1 MQVGRLKNRGLVA
14 LVGVAVLAAGSLT
27 ACGSSDDTAS
37 ASDGGLTKVTV
48 LRSTGATF
56 EGLYIAQSQGYFSDA
71 GLDVTI
77 KAGAADTSQ
86 NVPSVLNGE
95 AEFAMT
101 DSAGF
106 LKAAAQEIPVR
117 MVVQLQASEPDAA
130 VSDGTL
136 VPPNSSIKSAKD
148 LDGKTVGLPAL
159 GGNIQMITQYA
170 VEKAGGDP
178 KSLNLVALPVTSLQD
193 SAAKGQVDAI
203 TTFAGYYDGAKA
215 AGFAPIGNGSNDFPG
230 LPQAL
235 IFSSVEWL
243 AGHGD
248 VAKKFAAAVAK
259 GLEYANDNP
268 DTIRA
273 VDGQYTKMDAE
284 TIKNRTIQT
293 FGASF
298 DVGQVKLAAEKMY
311 DYGIVKSKIDTGQIL
326 WDGAPTD

>member
-1 MQVGRLKNRGLVA
+1 MQVGRLKNTGLVA
-14 LVGVAVLAAGSLT
+14 LVSVAVLAAGSLT

-37 ASDGGLTKVTV
+37 TSDGGLTKVTV
-48 LRSTGATF
+48 LRATGATF
-56 EGLYIAQSQGYFSDA
+56 EGLYLAQSQGYFKEA

-77 KAGAADTSQ
+77 KVGAPDTSQ

-136 VPPNSSIKSAKD
+136 VPANSSIKSAKD

-193 SAAKGQVDAI
+193 SAANGQVDAI

-248 VAKKFAAAVAK
+248 IAEKFAAAVAK

-268 DTIRA
+268 DAIRA
-273 VDGQYTKMDAE
+273 VDSQYTKMDAQ

-293 FGASF
+293 FDAGF
-298 DVGQVKLAAEKMY
+298 DIDQVKLAAQKMY
-311 DYGIVKSKIDTGQIL
+311 DYGIVKSKIDTDQVL
-326 WDGAPTD
+326 WDGAPKD